1 MLSLFQSDNDSL
13 DRCAPHHGRNPYS
26 RVYTYTNSIQIF
38 IDTRGCIPP
47 PRIQQ
52 GTHTTVTSRYVQ
64 IQGGAYPPRI
74 QQGIHKKHQ
83 HLDIYRY
90 KWVQTT
96 PPPYTARG
104 THTTSTSR
112 YLQIQGGAYP
122 PYRKGYTYTTNIQI
136 FIDTKGCIP
145 PPSYIKKGVRTIPT
159 SRCLYIQGGAYPP
172 PIQQGVQI
180 QHQHLDIYRYKGVH
194 TPPLCNSGYKQNISI
209 QICIYIYAKMLHKYI
224 DKICKKKCKKT
235 LFIYN

>member
-26 RVYTYTNSIQIF
+26 RVYTYNSNIQIF

-96 PPPYTARG
+96 PPR
-104 THTTSTSR
+104 
-112 YLQIQGGAYP
+112 
-122 PYRKGYTYTTNIQI
+122 
-136 FIDTKGCIP
+136 
-145 PPSYIKKGVRTIPT
+145 
-159 SRCLYIQGGAYPP
+159 
-172 PIQQGVQI
+172 IQQGVHI

-194 TPPLCNSGYKQNISI
+194 TPPYRKGYTYTTHI
-209 QICIYIYAKMLHKYI
+209 QIFIDTKGCIPPPPI
-224 DKICKKKCKKT
+224 
-235 LFIYN
+235 